1 MIGGETFKT
10 FGECSIKLNAIANI
24 LNEPFQGGIISIP
37 LSKCA
42 VKGASVFVKIIAS
55 LAGEV
60 HYVDITKY

>member
-1 MIGGETFKT
+1 MIGETLKT
-10 FGECSIKLNAIANI
+10 FGECSIKLNTIASV

-42 VKGASVFVKIIAS
+42 VKGASVFVKIVAS

-60 HYVDITKY
+60 YNMN